1 MYYYVIRW
9 VNSVVFYVMVDVKKG
24 MKVKIYPT
32 QEQKDMFHRNFAV
45 ARPIMSFLTN
55 TIKCTVKIPT

>member
-1 MYYYVIRW
+1 MLSGYLYILMEHKLYYYVIRW

-24 MKVKIYPT
+24 MKV
-32 QEQKDMFHRNFAV
+32 AV